1 MRRVL
6 CGCRMA
12 VQAALQVVPHLGV
25 DQLEGLGPAPVLGRK
40 RLSGPGLT
48 AWSRLLEEARTL

>member
-1 MRRVL
+1 
-6 CGCRMA
+6 

-25 DQLEGLGPAPVLGRK
+25 DQLEGLGPAPSPADVLGRK